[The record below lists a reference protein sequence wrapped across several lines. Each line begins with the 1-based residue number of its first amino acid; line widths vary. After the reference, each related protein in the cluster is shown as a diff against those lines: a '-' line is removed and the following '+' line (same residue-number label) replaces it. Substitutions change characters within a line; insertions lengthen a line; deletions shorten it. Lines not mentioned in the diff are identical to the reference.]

1 MLLKQKSNGVEFCA
15 RVCPADFSRL
25 RALVLGLGAARR
37 GSKRADGIFHRRV
50 DKCGGIHLAG
60 GEAKLAMVLGSLLLV
75 SRARDFAMIL
85 LQFSGF
91 NSHSEATQ
99 QPQTTM
105 SALTQATNGGR
116 RGHHH

>member
-1 MLLKQKSNGVEFCA
+1 
-15 RVCPADFSRL
+15 
-25 RALVLGLGAARR
+25 
-37 GSKRADGIFHRRV
+37 
-50 DKCGGIHLAG
+50 
-60 GEAKLAMVLGSLLLV
+60 MVLGSLLLV